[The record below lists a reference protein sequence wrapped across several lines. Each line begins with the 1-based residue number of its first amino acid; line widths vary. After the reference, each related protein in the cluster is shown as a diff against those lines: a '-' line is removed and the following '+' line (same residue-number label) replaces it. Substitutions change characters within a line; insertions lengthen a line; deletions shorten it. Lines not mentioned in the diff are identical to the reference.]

1 MGCQPL
7 LPIPQQRCWAGGF
20 RGPAGPLS
28 PAAGVFYNDRMRGLL
43 AMAVVVLPWG
53 LAAAAPP
60 AGGPPA
66 SGQAAPGAET
76 VADEEQAPARQVE
89 LAVGQQRVFALEG
102 VSRVS
107 LGGDSVAAEPLG
119 EERLLLVGRRA
130 GRSELVLL
138 FADGRSQVWR
148 LRVVDDAAARFRDN
162 CAALLG
168 TTDCAGLQVV
178 AAGDELV
185 LEGRVDD
192 LQTYHR
198 LRSIRRAFP
207 EVRLLV
213 EVDPAVLDGLV
224 RAINAE
230 LAAAGLDRAR
240 VTRVG
245 GRLLIE
251 GTVAGAVEKRKAA
264 AIVAAM
270 LDQAI
275 GG

>member
-1 MGCQPL
+1 
-7 LPIPQQRCWAGGF
+7 
-20 RGPAGPLS
+20 
-28 PAAGVFYNDRMRGLL
+28 
-43 AMAVVVLPWG
+43 
-53 LAAAAPP
+53 
-60 AGGPPA
+60 
-66 SGQAAPGAET
+66 
-76 VADEEQAPARQVE
+76 VE